1 MSKIDV
7 EWFNVTYRKLL
18 TSILAVLTI
27 GVLGGGYWYYTG
39 YLAPRGDAQEAIA
52 RADGRLAEAAGRL
65 DGGRI
70 DELVTSARVA
80 LGESRKQFRS
90 SDYKNAQFTAIR
102 SENFSFRA
110 LSLAD
115 GKKNESSGVQVQSVE
130 GDVRIKH
137 AGEFSW
143 KSAESGMVLDIGDQV
158 KTSSRGKAK
167 LLYFDGTET
176 SIEPGSLLEI
186 RDLYEDPVTKVR
198 RVKEKLTWGEVQ
210 ASTRK
215 RNVSGSYHEVST
227 DKLSARSEDGG
238 DFRVAFDRE
247 KETATV
253 DVFEG
258 RIEVSTGSRK
268 ETVEA
273 GQRIR
278 AQADGSLS
286 AKQALPGTP
295 RLLTPSDQRVYV
307 FEDPST
313 ESLTLNWEK
322 LGRARHYQLMI
333 SDQPLFSTTLY
344 DAKRAEQ
351 KATLEGIEPGLYHWK
366 VAGISESGIQGPFS
380 EVRSFRI
387 SSQRIR
393 DRTDA
398 EPPKLEIT
406 EFVAVGQMIVINGA
420 TEPGATLWIDSNKI
434 DVYRDGSF
442 NAVVRLRREGLNEVL
457 LVAQDNAGNETKMT
471 RSAFV
476 EVY

>member
-1 MSKIDV
+1 L
-7 EWFNVTYRKLL
+7 VTG
-18 TSILAVLTI
+18 ILAVLTI

-39 YLAPRGDAQEAIA
+39 YLAPRGNAQEAIA

-115 GKKNESSGVQVQSVE
+115 GKKNESVGVQVQSVE

-143 KSAESGMVLDIGDQV
+143 KRAESGMVLSMGDQV

-198 RVKEKLTWGEVQ
+198 RVKEKLTWGVVQ

-227 DKLSARSEDGG
+227 DTVAARSEDGG

-247 KETATV
+247 KKTATV
-253 DVFEG
+253 DVFQG

-307 FEDPST
+307 FENPST
-313 ESLTLNWEK
+313 ESLTLIWEK
-322 LGRARHYQLMI
+322 LGRARYYQLMI

-351 KATLEGIEPGLYHWK
+351 QATLEGIAPGLYHWK

-393 DRTDA
+393 DRTDT

-476 EVY
+476 EAY